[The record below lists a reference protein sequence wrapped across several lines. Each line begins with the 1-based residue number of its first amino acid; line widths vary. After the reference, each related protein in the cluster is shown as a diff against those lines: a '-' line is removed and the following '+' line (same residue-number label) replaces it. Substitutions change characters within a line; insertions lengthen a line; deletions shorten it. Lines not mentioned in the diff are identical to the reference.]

1 MTSLAGWPTGAVEGE
16 DVVRTIFITGF
27 PPDTKER
34 ELQNLL
40 RWWPGY
46 ESCQLS
52 YKGDQPM
59 GFALFSTSAMAFA
72 ARDAL
77 QMCFHFPLLCVQ
89 GLLFDVESN
98 AVLRA
103 EMAKKNLFRKKGAED
118 PAKRL
123 RVADA
128 LTSYVVPGAAS
139 YDPYGAAAAAAFA
152 AAAVGSAPAAVMPRT
167 VASTYTPSKVYK
179 DNPPCN
185 TLYIGNLSPF
195 VNETEILSVFG
206 TQPGYVQ
213 MKLTRQG
220 VTNTC
225 CFVQYSDIASA
236 SAVHAALQGTSLASS
251 DRGPIRIQFSKNPLG
266 VKGPGFG
273 GGMGG
278 MGGMGG
284 VGGVGGVGGAG
295 EFGGAVKSEIGPVAE
310 PPPAGTDGGAG
321 GAAGV
326 GGAMKAEAI
335 GAEAA
340 AAAALAAA
348 SGLT

>member
-1 MTSLAGWPTGAVEGE
+1 MTALAGWPTGAVEGE

-77 QMCFHFPLLCVQ
+77 Q

-167 VASTYTPSKVYK
+167 VAPSYTPSKVYK

-225 CFVQYSDIASA
+225 CFVQYS
-236 SAVHAALQGTSLASS
+236 
-251 DRGPIRIQFSKNPLG
+251 
-266 VKGPGFG
+266 
-273 GGMGG
+273 
-278 MGGMGG
+278 
-284 VGGVGGVGGAG
+284 
-295 EFGGAVKSEIGPVAE
+295 
-310 PPPAGTDGGAG
+310 
-321 GAAGV
+321 
-326 GGAMKAEAI
+326 
-335 GAEAA
+335 
-340 AAAALAAA
+340 
-348 SGLT
+348 

>member
-77 QMCFHFPLLCVQ
+77 Q

-152 AAAVGSAPAAVMPRT
+152 AATVGTTPVVPRT
-167 VASTYTPSKVYK
+167 VAPSYTPSKVYK

-206 TQPGYVQ
+206 TQPGYTQ

-225 CFVQYSDIASA
+225 CFVQYS
-236 SAVHAALQGTSLASS
+236 
-251 DRGPIRIQFSKNPLG
+251 IRFLS
-266 VKGPGFG
+266 
-273 GGMGG
+273 
-278 MGGMGG
+278 
-284 VGGVGGVGGAG
+284 
-295 EFGGAVKSEIGPVAE
+295 
-310 PPPAGTDGGAG
+310 
-321 GAAGV
+321 
-326 GGAMKAEAI
+326 
-335 GAEAA
+335 
-340 AAAALAAA
+340 
-348 SGLT
+348 

>member
-1 MTSLAGWPTGAVEGE
+1 MPFETSQNSAVMPFE
-16 DVVRTIFITGF
+16 
-27 PPDTKER
+27 
-34 ELQNLL
+34 
-40 RWWPGY
+40 
-46 ESCQLS
+46 
-52 YKGDQPM
+52 
-59 GFALFSTSAMAFA
+59 TS
-72 ARDAL
+72 
-77 QMCFHFPLLCVQ
+77 QK
-89 GLLFDVESN
+89 S
-98 AVLRA
+98 AVMPF
-103 EMAKKNLFRKKGAED
+103 E
-118 PAKRL
+118 
-123 RVADA
+123 
-128 LTSYVVPGAAS
+128 TSQKSAVMPFEAS
-139 YDPYGAAAAAAFA
+139 QKS
-152 AAAVGSAPAAVMPRT
+152 AVMPFETSQKSAVMPRT
-167 VASTYTPSKVYK
+167 VASLYTPSKVYK

-278 MGGMGG
+278 VGGMGGMGG
-284 VGGVGGVGGAG
+284 VGEVGGVGGV
-295 EFGGAVKSEIGPVAE
+295 VKSEIGPVAE
-310 PPPAGTDGGAG
+310 PAPAGTDGGAG
-321 GAAGV
+321 GA
-326 GGAMKAEAI
+326 GGPI

-340 AAAALAAA
+340 AAAVLAAG

>member
-77 QMCFHFPLLCVQ
+77 Q

-103 EMAKKNLFRKKGAED
+103 EMAKKNLFRKKGTY
-118 PAKRL
+118 PPPRL
-123 RVADA
+123 SYCFLFPCPPVPHG
-128 LTSYVVPGAAS
+128 SYVAPGAASYDPYGAAVAAAFAAVALGTTPAVLLPVQPPPLPSSLAATWFLERPRMIPTALLQRLYPPAPVLPSQPFPLVCSISRCLQCSYMVPGMAS

-152 AAAVGSAPAAVMPRT
+152 AAAVGS
-167 VASTYTPSKVYK
+167 
-179 DNPPCN
+179 
-185 TLYIGNLSPF
+185 I
-195 VNETEILSVFG
+195 
-206 TQPGYVQ
+206 
-213 MKLTRQG
+213 
-220 VTNTC
+220 
-225 CFVQYSDIASA
+225 
-236 SAVHAALQGTSLASS
+236 
-251 DRGPIRIQFSKNPLG
+251 
-266 VKGPGFG
+266 
-273 GGMGG
+273 
-278 MGGMGG
+278 
-284 VGGVGGVGGAG
+284 
-295 EFGGAVKSEIGPVAE
+295 
-310 PPPAGTDGGAG
+310 
-321 GAAGV
+321 
-326 GGAMKAEAI
+326 
-335 GAEAA
+335 
-340 AAAALAAA
+340 
-348 SGLT
+348 